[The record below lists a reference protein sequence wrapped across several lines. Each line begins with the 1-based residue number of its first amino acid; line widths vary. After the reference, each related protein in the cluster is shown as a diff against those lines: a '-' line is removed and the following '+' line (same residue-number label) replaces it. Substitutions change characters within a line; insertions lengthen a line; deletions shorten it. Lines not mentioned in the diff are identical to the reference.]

1 MTDTLN
7 NNSPAA
13 DGENAPDTAQVAEQ
27 VVPQME
33 LGELLEGAVAK
44 AVSAQINAQA
54 KEIAEG
60 VVAAMLTPEVIAG
73 MRETAI
79 AEAELALNPA
89 PATDTA
95 PESGTADAP
104 ADDEAGDDAEEAEE
118 EPRQLRYATLPE
130 FVEDYVANLYRREVS
145 MRGSEKKL
153 RWCPRW
159 WDHGEVVARFRAM
172 WTAFEALRLGEGV
185 EQSLWWLVHFDPHM
199 DRIFDT
205 DGPFKYCSVA
215 DGHNAKLPALPT
227 MPVPAG
233 LFEDGHYDD
242 AHVTR
247 AGIFVPATSPGAVH
261 RRPVDGPWEFPG

>member
-1 MTDTLN
+1 MTDTVN
-7 NNSPAA
+7 NTPAA
-13 DGENAPDTAQVAEQ
+13 DGENAPKAAAEQ
-27 VVPQME
+27 VIPQME

-44 AVSAQINAQA
+44 AVSAQIAAQA

-79 AEAELALNPA
+79 AEAELALNPT
-89 PATDTA
+89 PA
-95 PESGTADAP
+95 PEPAESEPEPEGETAAQ
-104 ADDEAGDDAEEAEE
+104 AEETEEE

-130 FVEDYVANLYRREVS
+130 FVEGYVAALYRREVS
-145 MRGSEKKL
+145 VRGSEKTL

-159 WDHGEVVARFRAM
+159 WEHGEVVARFRAM

-205 DGPFKYCSVA
+205 AGPFKYCSVA

-227 MPVPAG
+227 TPAPAG
-233 LFEDGHYDD
+233 IFEDGHYDD
-242 AHVTR
+242 AHLTGGS
-247 AGIFVPATSPGAVH
+247 GIVVPATSPGAVH